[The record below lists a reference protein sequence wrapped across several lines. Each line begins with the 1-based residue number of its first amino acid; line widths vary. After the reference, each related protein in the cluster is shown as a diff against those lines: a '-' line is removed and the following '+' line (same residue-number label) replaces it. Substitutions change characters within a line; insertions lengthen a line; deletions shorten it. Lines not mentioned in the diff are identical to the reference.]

1 MRIVLI
7 LWRHNARKEI
17 VLYGMRDIL
26 YNKQSI
32 PNDMD
37 IDNNIF
43 SEKNLFKLG
52 WRWKFCFKNIATRQ
66 MSADI
71 STDRFLHRQ
80 ISQPKDVYTDRRLHR
95 QIYQPTDI
103 STGRRFLHRQI
114 SQPKNVYTDRRFL
127 HRQTS
132 PPTEDVY
139 TDRRFLH
146 RQTSPPTDISTDR
159 RLHRQISQPTED
171 F

>member
-37 IDNNIF
+37 IDNNNF

-80 ISQPKDVYTDRRLHR
+80 ISQPKDVYTN
-95 QIYQPTDI
+95 
-103 STGRRFLHRQI
+103 RFINRQI
-114 SQPKNVYTDRRFL
+114 SQPAEDFYTDRYLNRKTSTPTEDVYTDRRFL

-146 RQTSPPTDISTDR
+146 RQTSPPTCLLYTSDAAD
-159 RLHRQISQPTED
+159 E
-171 F
+171 

>member
-80 ISQPKDVYTDRRLHR
+80 ISQPKDVYTDRF
-95 QIYQPTDI
+95 IN
-103 STGRRFLHRQI
+103 RQI
-114 SQPKNVYTDRRFL
+114 SQPAEDFYTDRYLNRK
-127 HRQTS
+127 TS
-132 PPTEDVY
+132 TPTEDVY